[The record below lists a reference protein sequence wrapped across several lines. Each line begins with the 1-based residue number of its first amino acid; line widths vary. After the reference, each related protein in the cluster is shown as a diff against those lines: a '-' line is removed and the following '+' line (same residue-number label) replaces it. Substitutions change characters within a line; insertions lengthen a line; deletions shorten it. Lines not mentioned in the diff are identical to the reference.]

1 MGIASQGHLLTK
13 FIDMQLLA
21 TLKEESERGQVFQW
35 WERVQG
41 SGYGDNNHVARMTAD
56 VM

>member
-41 SGYGDNNHVARMTAD
+41 SGYRDNNHVARMTAD